1 MIYWFT
7 RVRKAPGFHTN
18 LVTKLVSNLILIL
31 VIISSVGCSN
41 STDAPHLPTSD
52 QVPSHVPAYEDL
64 DLNDA
69 VSLQEATITWDTYLY
84 ELAEN
89 NQIISGSFDGVTKT
103 QKVFNAWVLENKYLR
118 VTLIPEWGGRIISI
132 IYKPTGHEQLYQNPV
147 GVPYQIGSG
156 IFYYDWLMVYGGI
169 FPTFPEPEHGKTW
182 LLPWDFQVVSESDQ
196 EVIIAMSIIDEI
208 DNPSAPD
215 QYDLGPTGLEVTY
228 YVSVKAGRAAVDT
241 TVVITNKGNESVQ
254 YEYWT
259 NTTLAPGSDPEN
271 PAATARAEIIA
282 PVEMIKIPGY
292 WEKIASQEDPAGF
305 IDVYQFSN
313 LRQYRNWS
321 EMGIAYAFPD
331 MQGANFWGV
340 INQDNQEGI
349 FRIADNNLT
358 PGLKIWTWGY
368 PHSSIVDPHSTADE
382 ARPYIELWAG
392 VTREFWQRSQIP
404 ANDRFSFEE
413 IFGPSIGLSDVTH
426 ANENFLV
433 NMNNGEKS
441 EINCRLFGFFPDQ
454 VVQLSM
460 LIDGEEFSREK
471 IKLDPMKSNDCSV
484 QIPDHDAGQVLKL
497 EIESQSSV
505 LLFDGEL
512 ALK

>member
-1 MIYWFT
+1 MIYWYP
-7 RVRKAPGFHTN
+7 RVRITPGFYAN
-18 LVTKLVSNLILIL
+18 LVTKLVALLTLIP
-31 VIISSVGCSN
+31 VIISAVGCSN
-41 STDAPHLPTSD
+41 SADAPQASNSD
-52 QVPSHVPAYEDL
+52 QVPSLVPAYEYVTL
-64 DLNDA
+64 DDA
-69 VSLQEATITWDTYLY
+69 VSLQESTISWDTYQY
-84 ELAEN
+84 ELDEH
-89 NQIISGSFDGVTKT
+89 NQIASGSFDGVTKA

-118 VTLIPEWGGRIISI
+118 VTLIPEYGGRIISI

-169 FPTFPEPEHGKTW
+169 FPTFSEPEHGKTW
-182 LLPWDFQVVSESDQ
+182 LLPWDFQVVSDSDQ
-196 EVIIAMSIIDEI
+196 EVIIAMSIIDDI
-208 DNPSAPD
+208 DNPSAPV

-228 YVSVKAGRAAVDT
+228 YVSLRAGRAAVDT
-241 TVVITNKGNESVQ
+241 TVVITNKGNKSVQ

-271 PAATARAEIIA
+271 PAATAGAEIIA

-292 WEKIASQEDPAGF
+292 WEEIASQEDSAGF

-313 LRQYRNWS
+313 LRQYRNWP

-331 MQGANFWGV
+331 MQGENYWGV
-340 INQDNQEGI
+340 INQDNREGI
-349 FRIADNNLT
+349 FRIADNNFT

-368 PHSSIVDPHSTADE
+368 PRSSIVDPHSTADE
-382 ARPYIELWAG
+382 ARPYIELWGG
-392 VTREFWQRSQIP
+392 VTREFWQRSQIS
-404 ANDRFSFEE
+404 ANDRFSFDE

-433 NMNNGEKS
+433 NMDSGEKS

-460 LIDGEEFSREK
+460 FIDGEEFSSEM
-471 IKLDPMKSNDCSV
+471 IKLDPVKGNDCSV
-484 QIPDHDAGQVLKL
+484 QIPDPAGGQVVKL
-497 EIESQSSV
+497 EIESQRGF

-512 ALK
+512 VLK